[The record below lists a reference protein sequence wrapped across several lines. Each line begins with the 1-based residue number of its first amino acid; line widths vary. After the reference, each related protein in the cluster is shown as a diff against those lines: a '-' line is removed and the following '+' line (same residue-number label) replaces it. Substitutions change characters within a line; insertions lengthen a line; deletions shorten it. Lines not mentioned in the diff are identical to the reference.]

1 VFEAT
6 DNQMLKLM
14 HFFLN
19 SRGSAANKFALGA
32 AILGLASVVAADL
45 MSRLVQMGALPA
57 IVLIPSDQS
66 PKRVANIAP
75 AGEANPPLTKVVRGI
90 GVDMSPTAAIPGSAP
105 ASPCDDTSQ
114 AVLMT
119 RSIGME
125 GTTTTPI
132 AAPEPH
138 CN

>member
-1 VFEAT
+1 
-6 DNQMLKLM
+6 
-14 HFFLN
+14 
-19 SRGSAANKFALGA
+19 
-32 AILGLASVVAADL
+32 VVAADL

-75 AGEANPPLTKVVRGI
+75 AGEANPPLTQVVRGI

>member
-1 VFEAT
+1 
-6 DNQMLKLM
+6 MLKLM

-32 AILGLASVVAADL
+32 AILGLTSVVAADL
-45 MSRLVQMGALPA
+45 MSRLVQMGALPT

-66 PKRVANIAP
+66 LKQVANTAP
-75 AGEANPPLTKVVRGI
+75 TGEPNSRVTKVVRGI
-90 GVDMSPTAAIPGSAP
+90 GIDMSPTAAIPSSTP
-105 ASPCDDTSQ
+105 ASPCDGASQ

-125 GTTTTPI
+125 GTTTIPI
-132 AAPEPH
+132 TAPEPR